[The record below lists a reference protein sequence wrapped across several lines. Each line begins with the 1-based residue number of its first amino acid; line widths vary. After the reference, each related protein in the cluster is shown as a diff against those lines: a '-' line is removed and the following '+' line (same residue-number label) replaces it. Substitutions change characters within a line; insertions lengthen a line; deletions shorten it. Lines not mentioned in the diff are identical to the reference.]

1 MQNKNDV
8 TVVRNTSTLPAQQVG
23 SEADFVRPSTDVYET
38 PDAYV
43 ISVDMP
49 GVPRNSIHVTM
60 DQNTLVVKGTVG
72 ERYSEKSSL
81 LFSELQ
87 RNGYYRAFNLGE
99 GVDRD
104 SIDARY
110 DAGVLTVKLLK
121 KEEVKPREIAIR

>member
-8 TVVRNTSTLPAQQVG
+8 TVVRKSATLPAQQAG
-23 SEADFVRPSTDVYET
+23 REAEFVRPSTDVFET

-43 ISVDMP
+43 ITVDMP

-60 DQNTLVVKGTVG
+60 DQNTLVVKGVVG
-72 ERYSEKSSL
+72 ERYSEKANL
-81 LFSELQ
+81 LFAELQ
-87 RNGYYRAFNLGE
+87 KNGYYRAFNLGE

-110 DAGVLTVKLLK
+110 EAGVLTVKLLK
-121 KEEVKPREIAIR
+121 KEEVKPKEIAIR